1 MKNNQ
6 QGDFFKLFNLLGNA
20 DKKAKQDAA
29 NQMMSG
35 LNADESKKLGEILN
49 DKSKID
55 AILNSSAAKEII
67 KKINGNNNGQH
78 K

>member
-6 QGDFFKLFNLLGNA
+6 QGDLCGLFSLLGSA
-20 DKKAKQDAA
+20 DKSAKQNAA
-29 NQMMSG
+29 KQMMSG
-35 LNADESKKLGEILN
+35 LNSEENKQLGEILN

-55 AILNSSAAKEII
+55 AILNSSAAKQII
-67 KKINGNNNGQH
+67 NKINGNRNGQH